1 MATNTARFIDPE
13 LIHLSGGLFADT
25 CAAPA
30 LTIPTTD
37 RAAATARPIDPT
49 LLILS
54 GDIFPGYVE
63 GEVAPRAR
71 SPFARLWPEA
81 ASVLIGLAG
90 GIALGAALMGAL
102 T

>member
-13 LIHLSGGLFADT
+13 IIHLSGGLFADT
-25 CAAPA
+25 WTPPP
-30 LTIPTTD
+30 LTTPTPD

-63 GEVAPRAR
+63 GQEAPRER
-71 SPFARLWPEA
+71 SPAARLWPEA

-90 GIALGAALMGAL
+90 GMALCAAIMRAL